1 MMPRKHL
8 LWISLGLMLSQAI
21 LWSGAQAQTNQTSE
35 QDMRRALVGQSAYAA
50 CKVLHA
56 DYSQERA
63 DLIVEAAIKNNNWE
77 SQKEWLKSSQATQT
91 IQLVSEAMNQECTD
105 FNQNSTKFVPAGT
118 NFVLFWLKSV
128 HS

>member
-1 MMPRKHL
+1 MMPRRHL

-21 LWSGAQAQTNQTSE
+21 AWSGAQAQTDQTSE

-50 CKVLHA
+50 CKMLHA

-77 SQKEWLKSSQATQT
+77 SQKGWLKSPQATQT
-91 IQLVSEAMNQECTD
+91 IKLVSEAMNQECTD
-105 FNQNSTKFVPAGT
+105 FNQNSAQFVPAMEAIEA
-118 NFVLFWLKSV
+118 L
-128 HS
+128 

>member
-1 MMPRKHL
+1 MPRKHL

-21 LWSGAQAQTNQTSE
+21 VWSGAQAQTNQTSE

-56 DYSQERA
+56 DYSQKRA

-91 IQLVSEAMNQECTD
+91 IQLVSEAMNQECKD
-105 FNQNSTKFVPAGT
+105 FNQNSTRFVPAMEAIEA
-118 NFVLFWLKSV
+118 L
-128 HS
+128 